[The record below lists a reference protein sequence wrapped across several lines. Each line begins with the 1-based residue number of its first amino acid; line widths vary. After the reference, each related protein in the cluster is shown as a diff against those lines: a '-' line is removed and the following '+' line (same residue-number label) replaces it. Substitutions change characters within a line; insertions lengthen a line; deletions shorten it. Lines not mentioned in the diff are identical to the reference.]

1 MENSMFKLKYVAN
14 IVEMAPSSSKM
25 LQIVW
30 KVDRTGQKK
39 KMIRKKKSLKKLNPF
54 YKMGPPNKIKQFNP
68 LF

>member
-39 KMIRKKKSLKKLNPF
+39 NDKEKKILKKVESFLQN
-54 YKMGPPNKIKQFNP
+54 GPTQ
-68 LF
+68 